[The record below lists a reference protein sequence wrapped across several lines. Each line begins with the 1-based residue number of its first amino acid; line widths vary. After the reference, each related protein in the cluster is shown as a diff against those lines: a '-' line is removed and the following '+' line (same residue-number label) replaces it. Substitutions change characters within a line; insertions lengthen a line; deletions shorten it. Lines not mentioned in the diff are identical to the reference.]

1 LYSQQS
7 GFPQWN
13 QNSRSRNS
21 LGNLQSYLQGQV
33 LNSDNSPAAGI
44 TVRITGANG
53 TQASMTNSEGQF
65 QFSDLLSGTYE
76 VKQNQA

>member
-1 LYSQQS
+1 
-7 GFPQWN
+7 
-13 QNSRSRNS
+13 
-21 LGNLQSYLQGQV
+21 